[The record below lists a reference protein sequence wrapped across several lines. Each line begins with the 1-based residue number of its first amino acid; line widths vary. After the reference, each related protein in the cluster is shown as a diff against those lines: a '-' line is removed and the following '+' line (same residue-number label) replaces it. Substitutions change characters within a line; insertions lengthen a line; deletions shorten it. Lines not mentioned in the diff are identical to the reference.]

1 MYKDLL
7 TSIPGAHYSSKTFS
21 WSLPLTYPGF
31 LALHTTFNHELKVGE
46 RLKAWADEIYREK
59 IGPSLALRD
68 VVQAPGYPDLYPHQ
82 NAGVRFLT
90 TAERAL
96 LCDGLG
102 SGKTRTTFASVR
114 RLYEMGKNPFPVL
127 VVAPNS
133 TKISWKR
140 EIEEVWPG
148 LKVTVV
154 NGTATQRRKQL
165 EEFSGKNP
173 CPIHN
178 VTQTESTILEDTATS
193 QSVAQKKTSRG
204 SKELK
209 CTCGGHVVVVNW
221 EAVAGHSRL
230 AKYGN
235 IALKRCVECGGADEK
250 VTPAKCQVHL
260 KELNHINFQTVIAD
274 EAHRMKDGASQQARA
289 LKAATGDAPYRF
301 ALTGTP
307 VANTPD
313 DLWSILNWMYPEA
326 FPSKTKFIDR
336 YLDVSLNAYGAINVL
351 GIKSHMEPEF
361 FGFLD
366 PILRRMPKEV
376 ILPFLPPVVYERRD
390 VEMAP
395 KQKKA
400 YEQMRDKMVAEL
412 DDGDLLI
419 TTSPLT
425 KMTRLLQ
432 FAAAYAE
439 MEEVEV
445 THEDG
450 TKSTELKAVLS
461 EPSSKLDAFMDD
473 IEGFG
478 DESVVVF
485 SASKQLINML
495 GKRMDKAGIR
505 YGRITGDE
513 DSIERQIHMDNFQN
527 GKVQF
532 ILCTTGAGGTG
543 ITLTKASTAVY
554 LSRPWS
560 NIDSEQS
567 EGRIHRLGS
576 EQHDHITYIDY
587 VTTGTV
593 EETVFDA
600 LFNKSVQLQ
609 TILRDENLIRKAMN
623 GEIIEKTEIK
633 DEETNED

>member
-1 MYKDLL
+1 MEVLAEISRNDETKIDVVIPSMYKDLL
-7 TSIPGAHYSSKTFS
+7 TSIPGAYYSSKTMG
-21 WSLPLTYPGF
+21 WTVPLTYVAY
-31 LALHTTFNHELKVGE
+31 LALNTTFKHELKVGE
-46 RLKAWADEIYREK
+46 RLQGWYEALIHDK

-68 VVQAPGYPDLYPHQ
+68 LVESQGYSDLYPHQ

-102 SGKTRTTFASVR
+102 SGKTRTTFSSIK
-114 RLYEMGKNPFPVL
+114 RLFETGKNPFPVL

-148 LKVTVV
+148 LTVTVV
-154 NGTATQRRKQL
+154 NGSLAQRRKQ
-165 EEFSGKNP
+165 FKDP
-173 CPIHN
+173 
-178 VTQTESTILEDTATS
+178 A
-193 QSVAQKKTSRG
+193 
-204 SKELK
+204 
-209 CTCGGHVVVVNW
+209 HVYIMNW

-235 IALKRCVECGGADEK
+235 IALKKCVECGGADEK
-250 VTPAKCQVHL
+250 VTAAKCHVHL
-260 KELNHINFQTVIAD
+260 KELNHIDFQTVIAD
-274 EAHRMKDGASQQARA
+274 EAHRMKDGASQQTRA
-289 LKAATGDAPYRF
+289 LKAATGDAKYRF

-313 DLWSILNWMYPEA
+313 DLWSILNWMYPDA

-336 YLDVSLNAYGAINVL
+336 YLDVSLNAYGAMTVL

-361 FGFLD
+361 FAFLD

-412 DDGDLLI
+412 DNGDLLV

-432 FAAAYAE
+432 FSLAYAE
-439 MEEVEV
+439 MVDVEI
-445 THEDG
+445 TGEDG
-450 TKSTELKAVLS
+450 TKRIEQKAFLS
-461 EPSSKLDAFMDD
+461 EPSSTLDAFMDD

-478 DESVVVF
+478 EESVIVF
-485 SASKQLINML
+485 SASKQLINLL
-495 GKRMDKAGIR
+495 GKRMEKAGIR
-505 YGRITGDE
+505 HGRITGDE
-513 DSIERQIHMDNFQN
+513 DSIERQIHMDNFQE
-527 GKVQF
+527 GKTQF

-543 ITLTKASTAVY
+543 ITLTRASTAVY
-554 LSRPWS
+554 LGRPWS
-560 NIDSEQS
+560 NIESEQS
-567 EGRIHRLGS
+567 EGRNHRLGS
-576 EQHDHITYIDY
+576 EVHEKITYIDY
-587 VTTGTV
+587 VTKDTV
-593 EETVFDA
+593 QEAVFDA
-600 LFNKSVQLQ
+600 LFNKTVQLQ
-609 TILRDENLIRKAMN
+609 TILRDADLIRKTML
-623 GEIIEKTEIK
+623 GESLEQ
-633 DEETNED
+633 DNNEEGSND